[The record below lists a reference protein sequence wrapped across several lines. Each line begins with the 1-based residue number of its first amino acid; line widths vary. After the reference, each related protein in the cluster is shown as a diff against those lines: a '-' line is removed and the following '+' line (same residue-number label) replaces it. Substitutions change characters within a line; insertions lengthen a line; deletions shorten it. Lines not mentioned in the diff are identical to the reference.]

1 MNIYLN
7 NDVISDLSLTDSEIG
22 VYVALRN
29 IYLSNRDYQVV
40 TFNMIAYELFGNKD
54 YKRAIFESIKS
65 SFKSLVDKEII
76 TIIDELYSTEFVVN
90 LSKLYINMEN
100 NTPLKISFQLRLTQ
114 FFYLILK
121 YHHIIHHY
129 LLIKIQFAF

>member
-7 NDVISDLSLTDSEIG
+7 NDVISDLSLTDSELG

-76 TIIDELYSTEFVVN
+76 TIIDELSSTEFVVD

-100 NTPLKISFQLRLTQ
+100 EDTYYTVVRDDEVHTIMN
-114 FFYLILK
+114 
-121 YHHIIHHY
+121 
-129 LLIKIQFAF
+129 IK